1 MIYEFCVTET
11 RTKYL
16 EIESDSL
23 EKAQEEANDYVES
36 GEFDMDKNMDGYE
49 CDVEYIGQED

>member
-11 RTKYL
+11 RVKYL
-16 EIESDSL
+16 EIEGDSL
-23 EKAQEEANDYVES
+23 EEAQEEANGYVES

-49 CDVEYIGQED
+49 LDITLISE